1 MKSVP
6 NDILSTLIRCLP
18 QILDNVQIDRGNIR
32 LVNAVRL
39 TKRIIPRLKKIES
52 NADSKARQNPKG
64 GRGADIR

>member
-39 TKRIIPRLKKIES
+39 TKRIIPRLKKIE
-52 NADSKARQNPKG
+52 NEKNTKP
-64 GRGADIR
+64 